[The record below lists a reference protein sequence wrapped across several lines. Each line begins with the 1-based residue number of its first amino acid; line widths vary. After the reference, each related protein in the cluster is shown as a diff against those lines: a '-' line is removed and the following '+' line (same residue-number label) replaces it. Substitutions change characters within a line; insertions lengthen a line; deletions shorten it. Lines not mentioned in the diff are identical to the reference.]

1 MSATV
6 LIASWLEPELVEE
19 IRGVGPRVTVL
30 HDPTLI
36 APPRYPADHHGAP
49 FERAPGE
56 EARWRALL
64 GEATVLFD
72 FDRTHLHDLPEVA
85 PNVRWIQATSA
96 GIGQFVRRQGY
107 AERMPGTVFT
117 TASGVH
123 ATPLAEFALLGM
135 LMHAR
140 RVLHMVRAQAARG
153 WQRFAG
159 TDLEG
164 RTVLVVGLGRIGRE
178 VARRAR
184 AFGMHTIGVRRG
196 SPSGGAPASAPDAPR
211 NWPGGRVAA
220 AETAA
225 HEVHAPDALPEL
237 LPRADFLVLVAPHTD
252 ETEGMIG
259 ADELAALPRGAALV
273 NIGRGALVDEPA
285 LVEGLRSGH
294 LGGAYL
300 DVFAEEP
307 LPADS
312 PLWTMSNVLVSPH
325 SASTS
330 DRENRRI
337 ADLFLD
343 NLRRWLDGRPLRN
356 VLDTERLY

>member
-1 MSATV
+1 MSTPGSPTV
-6 LIASWLEPELVEE
+6 LIASWLEPELVDELRRSE
-19 IRGVGPRVTVL
+19 PRLRVL
-30 HDPTLI
+30 YEPELI
-36 APPRYPADHHGAP
+36 APPRYPVDHHGAP
-49 FERAPGE
+49 FERTPE
-56 EARWRALL
+56 QETRWRALL
-64 GEATVLFD
+64 AEATVLFD
-72 FDRTHLHDLPEVA
+72 FDRTHLDDLPALA

-96 GIGQFVRRQGY
+96 GIGQFVRRHGY
-107 AERMPGTVFT
+107 AERMPDTVFT

-123 ATPLAEFALLGM
+123 AHPLAEFAVLAM

-140 RVLHMVRAQAARG
+140 RVLHMVRAQSARA
-153 WQRFAG
+153 WKRFAG

-164 RTVLVVGLGRIGRE
+164 RTVVVVGLGRIGRD

-184 AFGMHTIGVRRG
+184 AFGMRAIGVRRRPG
-196 SPSGGAPASAPDAPR
+196 ESAPD
-211 NWPGGRVAA
+211 GRYVD
-220 AETAA
+220 
-225 HEVHAPDALPEL
+225 EVHGPEALIAL
-237 LPRADFLVLVAPHTD
+237 LRKADFLVLVAPHTD

-259 ADELAALPRGAALV
+259 AEQLAALPRGAAV
-273 NIGRGALVDEPA
+273 INIGRGALVDEPA
-285 LVEGLRSGH
+285 LVEALRSGH
-294 LGGAYL
+294 VGGAYL

-312 PLWTMSNVLVSPH
+312 PLWTMPNVLVSPH

-356 VLDTERLY
+356 VLDPALLY

>member
-1 MSATV
+1 MSTTV
-6 LIASWLEPELVEE
+6 LIASWLEAELVDE
-19 IRGVGPRVTVL
+19 IRRADPDVRVL
-30 HDPTLI
+30 HEPALI
-36 APPRYPADHHGAP
+36 APPRYPADHHGGPLQRTEAQ
-49 FERAPGE
+49 
-56 EARWRALL
+56 EARWRELL
-64 GEATVLFD
+64 AEATVLFD
-72 FDRTHLHDLPEVA
+72 FDRTHLADLPELA

-96 GIGQFVRRQGY
+96 GIGQFVRRLGY
-107 AERMPGTVFT
+107 AERMPDTVFT

-123 ATPLAEFALLGM
+123 ARPLAEFAVLAM

-140 RVLHMVRAQAARG
+140 RILHVVRAQSERT
-153 WQRFAG
+153 WERFAG

-164 RTVLVVGLGRIGRE
+164 RTVVVVGLGRIGRD

-184 AFGMHTIGVRRG
+184 AFGMRAIGVKRG
-196 SPSGGAPASAPDAPR
+196 PVGVDGD
-211 NWPGGRVAA
+211 GTDVD
-220 AETAA
+220 
-225 HEVHAPDALPEL
+225 EVHGPEALRAI
-237 LPRADFLVLVAPHTD
+237 LPGADFLVLVAPHTD

-259 ADELAALPRGAALV
+259 AEELAALPPGAAVV

-285 LVEGLRSGH
+285 LVEALRSGH

-300 DVFAEEP
+300 DVFADEP

-312 PLWTMSNVLVSPH
+312 PLWAMPNVLVSPH

-337 ADLFLD
+337 TDLFLD

-356 VLDTERLY
+356 VLDPELLY

>member
-1 MSATV
+1 MSDVV
-6 LIASWLEPELVEE
+6 LIASWLEPELVDE
-19 IRGVGPRVTVL
+19 IRSVDASVRVVYEPGL
-30 HDPTLI
+30 LR
-36 APPRYPADHHGAP
+36 PPRYPADHHGGP
-49 FERAPGE
+49 FERTAE
-56 EARWRALL
+56 QERRWQARL
-64 GEATVLFD
+64 GEASVLFD
-72 FDRTHLHDLPEVA
+72 FDRTHLDDLPELA
-85 PNVRWIQATSA
+85 PRVRWIQATSA
-96 GIGQFVRRQGY
+96 GIGQFVRSHRY
-107 AERMPGTVFT
+107 AARMPETVFT

-123 ATPLAEFALLGM
+123 ARPLAEFAVMAM

-140 RVLHMVRAQAARG
+140 RALHVVRAQAGRTWA
-153 WQRFAG
+153 RFAG

-164 RTVLVVGLGRIGRE
+164 RTVVVVGLGRIGTE
-178 VARRAR
+178 IAR
-184 AFGMHTIGVRRG
+184 AARALGMRVLGVKRHPDRADPAPGHVDEIHG
-196 SPSGGAPASAPDAPR
+196 SSALR
-211 NWPGGRVAA
+211 
-220 AETAA
+220 
-225 HEVHAPDALPEL
+225 EL
-237 LPRADFLVLVAPHTD
+237 LPQADFLVLVAPHTD

-259 ADELAALPRGAALV
+259 ASELAALPRGAALV

-285 LVEGLRSGH
+285 LVDSLTSGH

-312 PLWTMSNVLVSPH
+312 PLWEMPNVLVSPH

-337 ADLFLD
+337 TELFTD